1 MCNSKCY
8 DVISIV
14 VSLIL
19 QRLCHSRFFLSHFLA
34 SGFLFGFLLSL
45 TALLL
50 RRSPLSRL
58 LARQL

>member
-19 QRLCHSRFFLSHFLA
+19 GIVFAILVFSFP
-34 SGFLFGFLLSL
+34 LFILWGSCSAFCSV
-45 TALLL
+45 
-50 RRSPLSRL
+50 
-58 LARQL
+58 